1 MDIKSPRLRSR
12 LQAIPVRQGGTVY
25 IVLQDQE
32 GLSRETIVLGQQA
45 YFLVT
50 LMDGAN
56 SLLDLQAAYMRQ
68 FGRMLFQEE
77 LEKLIR
83 NLDANFF
90 LENDRSRARR
100 EEIIAE
106 FRSQPRRP
114 AFLAGSGYDADP
126 EKLRQQ
132 LLGFF
137 SREHGGPGQPEP
149 GKVGR
154 PLLGLVAPHIDLR
167 AGGPCFAHTYK
178 ALVEA
183 APVSTCVILGTGHE
197 PLSGCFALTR
207 KDFETPLG
215 PVALDSEFVDELC
228 RRSAFDLLAE
238 EFAHRREHTIEFQAL
253 FLRLLLPEVRIV
265 PILCSFGV
273 EEMGQAIE
281 PIANMVRALR
291 ETMETYP
298 RPLCVLASVDLAHI
312 GPRYGDSFQPH
323 VGTIQETARADAKL
337 LEAVAAVNPETFA
350 GQLIR
355 ERNCRRVC
363 GLPPLYILLK
373 VLEGRATG
381 ELLHY
386 ASAEVDAHHSFVS
399 FASMVLYDRG
409 AERSRP
415 A

>member
-1 MDIKSPRLRSR
+1 MDIESPRLRNH
-12 LQAIPVRQGGTVY
+12 LMAIPVRQGGALY

-32 GLSRETIVLGQQA
+32 GLSRETIVLSQPA

-50 LMDGAN
+50 LMDGVN
-56 SLLDLQAAYMRQ
+56 SLVDIQAAYMRQ
-68 FGRMLFQEE
+68 FGQMLFRED
-77 LEKLIR
+77 LEDLIR
-83 NLDANFF
+83 KLDANLF
-90 LENDRSRARR
+90 LENERSRVQR
-100 EEIIAE
+100 EQIIAE

-114 AFLAGSGYDADP
+114 AFLAGSGYEADP
-126 EKLRQQ
+126 EKLRNQ

-149 GKVGR
+149 GRLGR
-154 PLLGLVAPHIDLR
+154 RLLGLVAPHIDLR
-167 AGGPCFAHTYK
+167 AGGPCFAYTYK
-178 ALVEA
+178 ALLEA

-197 PLSGCFALTR
+197 PLARYFALTR

-215 PVALDSEFVDELC
+215 PVAVDGEFVDELC
-228 RRSAFDLLAE
+228 RRSPVDFFAD

-273 EEMGQAIE
+273 EEVEQEIE
-281 PIANMVRALR
+281 PITAMVRALR
-291 ETMETYP
+291 ETMETCP
-298 RPLCVLASVDLAHI
+298 RPMCILASVDLAHI

-323 VGTIQETARADAKL
+323 AGTVRETALADERL
-337 LEAVAAVNPETFA
+337 LETIAAVDPEAFA
-350 GQLIR
+350 AQLIR
-355 ERNCRRVC
+355 ERNCRRIC
-363 GLPPLYILLK
+363 GLPPLYALLK

-386 ASAEVDAHHSFVS
+386 AATEVDPHHSFVS

-409 AERSRP
+409 AV
-415 A
+415 